1 MAGIMILS
9 VTQTLLSIP
18 AESMG
23 MIEFVGM
30 MTIGLTAGSLGM
42 L

>member
-1 MAGIMILS
+1 MILS

-18 AESMG
+18 IESMG

-30 MTIGLTAGSLGM
+30 VSIGMTAGSLG
-42 L
+42 LL